1 MLWRVIITL
10 YLIDNH
16 LIYILFFTPTAPTV
30 KVMESGEDNDFPEST
45 NMSYW
50 EELPCGIYSIQ
61 LKSLEKSG
69 MCMKEACVSEVR
81 RHDWINSSLDELIQW
96 KRKSIV
102 PTVDD
107 LTSHQNS
114 VGDYCLSQSFRNS
127 TEADKNAAYKVLI
140 ALRESVMLR
149 TNLNRLFQVSD
160 HQGTDLKLL
169 YDSFFPNSSRL
180 LENSSILSGPC
191 CVSCYILY

>member
-127 TEADKNAAYKVLI
+127 TEADKSAGKGLI
-140 ALRESVMLR
+140 DWEIEIFSSM
-149 TNLNRLFQVSD
+149 
-160 HQGTDLKLL
+160 
-169 YDSFFPNSSRL
+169 FPAVH
-180 LENSSILSGPC
+180 IKQ
-191 CVSCYILY
+191 